1 MANNDRP
8 DVEFREIQ
16 PGWGWSRKVFEAL
29 HLESSAPAIIS
40 LTEQGFDTWTR
51 ADLLQYTAAAIAML
65 DDLQLEPGQAV
76 PALLSARP
84 QSVGFLLAGS
94 FSGRPLAPL
103 GPRLTERELLA
114 CLANLPGNVLLADA
128 DSAGL
133 ATTLAHRTGCRVA
146 MVPERVGN
154 RPARLTV
161 PSADGTAVV
170 MHTSGTTGTPKQ
182 VHVPELALANR
193 AKISGELLALGP
205 GARLVIGG
213 LFHHIAG
220 VGNVAAGLANDTT
233 LILYP
238 AFSVDVWRR
247 LGEVTPTHAITVP
260 SVIEVLLAADELAL
274 PNLQVLYYGAS
285 PIHPDTLRRIQ
296 QRHPHIELVQ
306 MFGQT
311 EGSPLTVLTAE
322 DHRLAVAGN
331 EKLLTSVGRAV
342 PGATLR
348 ISSPGSDGIGEVWAH
363 CGHSFVVDVNGW
375 QHTGDMGYLDDGYL
389 YLTGRKGDMII
400 SGGENVF
407 PIEVE
412 RVLER
417 HPRVSEAAVVGYPD
431 RRLGEAIR
439 AYVVAAHP
447 ARPLDV
453 AELRTFCRSQLAG
466 FKVPGDWRI
475 VSDLP
480 RNAVGK
486 LLRHVLSDK
495 GWGEPGRAL
504 G

>member
-1 MANNDRP
+1 MANNDRQ
-8 DVEFREIQ
+8 DVEFREVQ
-16 PGWGWSRKVFEAL
+16 HGWGWSRKVFEAL
-29 HLESSAPAIIS
+29 HIESRAPAIIS
-40 LTEQGFDTWTR
+40 LTEHGFDTWTR

-65 DDLQLEPGQAV
+65 DDLQLEPGRAV

-103 GPRLTERELLA
+103 GPKMTERELMA
-114 CLANLPGNVLLADA
+114 CLANLPRNVLLADA

-133 ATTLAHRTGCRVA
+133 ATRLAHQTGCRVT
-146 MVPERVGN
+146 MLPDRVGN
-154 RPARLTV
+154 RPARVTV
-161 PSADGTAVV
+161 PPADGTAVV
-170 MHTSGTTGTPKQ
+170 MHTSGTTGTAKQ
-182 VHVPELALANR
+182 VPVPELALANR
-193 AKISGELLALGP
+193 AKITGELLGLAA
-205 GARLVIGG
+205 GARLVVGG

-220 VGNVAAGLANDTT
+220 VGNVAAGLANNTT

-247 LGEVTPTHAITVP
+247 LGEVKPTHAITVP
-260 SVIEVLLAADELAL
+260 SVIEVLLAADALAL

-296 QRHPHIELVQ
+296 QRHQQIELVQ

-348 ISSPGSDGIGEVWAH
+348 INNPDPRGIGEVWAQ
-363 CGHSFVVDVNGW
+363 CGHSFVVDANGW
-375 QHTGDMGYLDDGYL
+375 QHTGDMGYLEDGYL

-439 AYVVAAHP
+439 AYVVAADP
-447 ARPLDV
+447 AHALHV
-453 AELRTFCRSQLAG
+453 AELRAFCRSQLAG
-466 FKVPGDWRI
+466 FKVPRDWRI
-475 VSDLP
+475 VGELP

-486 LLRHVLSDK
+486 IRRHVLADEA
-495 GWGEPGRAL
+495 WAEPGCAL